1 MNIIDQVKTIISN
14 LSGAENV
21 QLDDTLG
28 DTLAMDS
35 LSMVT
40 LLVELEDSFQITFL
54 ESDLNPFELKTVA
67 DVVALVKKYEEETNG

>member
-28 DTLAMDS
+28 DTLAMDN